1 MFLYVAPPLLSFGK
15 NHLQVSENVS
25 LVPSFPHLA
34 FCRQTEY
41 RYAHGLVT
49 DKIYFKCHT
58 LLLPCFIPY
67 AMKDIANIDNPYT
80 HTHLIVD
87 DIYLNQLSQCHARH
101 TMERYGPFP
110 PGRTPISL
118 FFISSCH
125 HRPEEGMGKWG
136 ESKFR
141 IDTKIAHFP
150 CIMAKNSQTR
160 SMTIAF
166 MLILC

>member
-1 MFLYVAPPLLSFGK
+1 MLPHHYYLSERIIYKFQRTFPLF
-15 NHLQVSENVS
+15 HLFHIWHFVGRLNIDT
-25 LVPSFPHLA
+25 LTA
-34 FCRQTEY
+34 
-41 RYAHGLVT
+41 LVT

-101 TMERYGPFP
+101 TRERYGPFP

-150 CIMAKNSQTR
+150 CIMAKNSQAR